1 VILVAGATGAVG
13 SALLPELRDRP
24 VRALVRRE
32 FDGVR
37 LREQGVEAVAGDV
50 VEGRGLDEAM
60 RGIDTLVYLVHTLD
74 RPGDIVANDLEA
86 VQNVL
91 LAARAAGVQRVI
103 YLGAV
108 GSSEEATSAHLVA
121 RWATELAVRQSELDW
136 AVLRTPLI
144 IGAGST
150 LFELMRRFV
159 DRSPV
164 VPMFRWR
171 RTEVEPVAL
180 ADVTLAL
187 RMTLDDPSL
196 SERVFEV
203 CGPERITFGDVVRGW
218 GHAAGKRR
226 IWLPLPGWG
235 EGVQEQLAWTLAR
248 LPRRETRHL
257 LETLRTRQVCT
268 DPSLRF
274 PLPQRP
280 QPLSAA
286 LAAVFESG
294 G

>member
-1 VILVAGATGAVG
+1 
-13 SALLPELRDRP
+13 
-24 VRALVRRE
+24 
-32 FDGVR
+32 
-37 LREQGVEAVAGDV
+37 
-50 VEGRGLDEAM
+50 M
-60 RGIDTLVYLVHTLD
+60 RGVDTVAYLVHTLD
-74 RPGDIVANDLEA
+74 RSGDLVANDLEA
-86 VQNVL
+86 AQNLL
-91 LAARAAGVQRVI
+91 LAARAAGVRRVV

-108 GSSEEATSAHLVA
+108 GAAEDAPSRHLVA

-136 AVLRTPLI
+136 VVLRAPLI

-150 LFELMRRFV
+150 LFELMRRVV

-180 ADVTLAL
+180 ADVLLAL
-187 RMTLDDPSL
+187 RQTLDAPLDDPAY

-203 CGPERITFGDVVRGW
+203 CGPDRLTFGDVVRGW
-218 GHAAGKRR
+218 GRAAGKRR
-226 IWLPLPGWG
+226 LWLPLPGWG
-235 EGVQEQLAWTLAR
+235 EGTQEQLAWTLAR
-248 LPRRETRHL
+248 LPRRETRAL
-257 LETLRTRQVCT
+257 LETLRVRQVCS

-286 LAAVFESG
+286 LAAVVGDE
-294 G
+294 